1 MNWDIIEGQW
11 HELKG
16 EVIERWGK
24 LTSDEVDQI
33 AGQREKLE
41 GALQKAYGKTREEAQ
56 REVEQWTTDYT
67 KP

>member
-16 EVIERWGK
+16 EVLHRWGK